1 MASDTLC
8 LSDSPLNQPNGQI
21 PTGGGGGKARGG
33 PTTPVNVTG
42 LVATDERPSAAW
54 GTNATVVQDNTAQ
67 IVGRDVQR
75 RSVTVIVDPDAVS
88 DVYLL
93 PNQSTPIGNGLR
105 LKPGAGFQ
113 MNTAAA
119 IYARCFDGESA
130 ILYVV
135 VESGV
140 A

>member
-1 MASDTLC
+1 MSANTLC
-8 LSDSPLNQPNGQI
+8 LTDSPLNQPGGKI
-21 PTGGGGGKARGG
+21 PTGGGGGKSRPGA
-33 PTTPVNVTG
+33 TTPVAVTG

-54 GTNATVVQDNTAQ
+54 GTNATVVQDDTVQ
-67 IVGRDVQR
+67 IVGRDIQR
-75 RSVTVIVDPDAVS
+75 RSVTVIIDPDATASVF
-88 DVYLL
+88 LL

-105 LKPGAGFQ
+105 LKPGAGFS

-119 IYARCFDGESA
+119 VYARCADGEVA
-130 ILYVV
+130 IVYVV